1 MEKYIIIKNVM
12 NQNGIPMPVIL
23 LNGNDEIL
31 EFDSLSEA
39 EHMVE
44 LFQTNSDSGHQ
55 YSVKKIG

>member
-23 LNGNDEIL
+23 LNGNDEVL
-31 EFDSLSEA
+31 EFDSIQEA
-39 EHMVE
+39 ERLVE

-55 YSVKKIG
+55 YSVRKIG

>member
-12 NQNGIPMPVIL
+12 NVNGIPMPVII

-31 EFDSLSEA
+31 EFDSLQQA
-39 EHMVE
+39 EDMVE

-55 YSVKKIG
+55 YSVKRIG

>member
-31 EFDSLSEA
+31 EFDSVQEA
-39 EHMVE
+39 EQLVK

-55 YSVKKIG
+55 YSVRKIG

>member
-12 NQNGIPMPVIL
+12 NHNGIPMPVIL

-31 EFDSLSEA
+31 EFDTIQEA
-39 EHMVE
+39 ERLVE

-55 YSVKKIG
+55 YSVRKIG